1 MQLAT
6 IKHIS
11 SKNANYGAAE
21 LYLTFQHD
29 EFTNK
34 PVLDEKGRMIPRDDF
49 RMETILCGDEDFA
62 IACMRANLRYGKN
75 NQRGDVKSHHYI
87 ISFDPRDR
95 TENGLTMDKAQQLG
109 ADFCREHFPGHQLW
123 SVPIRMV
130 ITTAE
135 TFMSTSSS
143 TASASK
149 MFPSF
154 PIWTDHAIHRQ
165 G

>member
-34 PVLDEKGRMIPRDDF
+34 PVLDDKGRMIPRDDF

-62 IACMRANLRYGKN
+62 IACMRANLRYGKKT
-75 NQRGDVKSHHYI
+75 RGV
-87 ISFDPRDR
+87 
-95 TENGLTMDKAQQLG
+95 M
-109 ADFCREHFPGHQLW
+109 
-123 SVPIRMV
+123 
-130 ITTAE
+130 
-135 TFMSTSSS
+135 
-143 TASASK
+143 
-149 MFPSF
+149 
-154 PIWTDHAIHRQ
+154 
-165 G
+165 